1 MISSS
6 KITVYDYAPFFYS
19 ARYMSKTNLFKFI
32 IIAFAVICLI
42 IGTVFLTMRYVFPS
56 PEIVRVEVGANSVA
70 NRVSADKIL
79 PIRNDKIEKDARLQT
94 QADSLLNLFDNMP
107 SVPVFIKDEP
117 ILKTGTNTERGLGYT
132 TCENKNTP
140 TVYIKKVFYQKKNQ
154 KQIINILKHELTH
167 AYFCRQGLQVD
178 HDSRWR
184 KKFESIGGFGN

>member
-1 MISSS
+1 
-6 KITVYDYAPFFYS
+6 
-19 ARYMSKTNLFKFI
+19 MSKTNLFKFI
-32 IIAFAVICLI
+32 IIAFAVICLL

-56 PEIVRVEVGANSVA
+56 PETARVEIAANSVA
-70 NRVSADKIL
+70 NQVSADKTL

-94 QADSLLNLFDNMP
+94 QADSLLNLFDKMP
-107 SVPVFIKDEP
+107 SVPVFVKDEP

-132 TCENKNTP
+132 TCENKNVP
-140 TVYIKKVFYQKKNQ
+140 VVYIKKVFYQKKNQ